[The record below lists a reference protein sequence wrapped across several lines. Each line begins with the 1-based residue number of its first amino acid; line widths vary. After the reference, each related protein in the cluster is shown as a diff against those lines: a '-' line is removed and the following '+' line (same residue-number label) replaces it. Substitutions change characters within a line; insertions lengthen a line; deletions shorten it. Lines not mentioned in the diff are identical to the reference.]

1 MVRNVVKNMS
11 VVGVA
16 MLSTSTNSNS
26 KTTLKLSSMEKEKE
40 KEKEGEWEKRPG
52 GMLVQK
58 RTDDVAVVS
67 VKCIRVRVAYGSAR
81 YEISISSQATFGEL
95 KKLLTVQSGLHY
107 WEQRITY
114 KGKEKEDKQFLDIC
128 GVKDRSKLILTED
141 PCSREKRLLEM
152 HKNDKLQRAQR
163 AIAEVASEV
172 DSLADLVSGIEK
184 SVGNGVK
191 VAEVRISTLIELL
204 MRQAVKLDSI
214 ISAGIEVSALNNLQ
228 GKRVQKCVETLDML
242 KISNASLKPVVVTA
256 KWETFDPSPTTTTTT
271 SHYWN
276 LLD

>member
-1 MVRNVVKNMS
+1 MVRKMVKNTS
-11 VVGVA
+11 VEVA
-16 MLSTSTNSNS
+16 MPSTSTNSS
-26 KTTLKLSSMEKEKE
+26 KLTTTLQSSSMEKEKE
-40 KEKEGEWEKRPG
+40 DEWEKRPG

-58 RTDDVAVVS
+58 RTDDVGVVP

-81 YEISISSQATFGEL
+81 YEISVSSQATFGEL
-95 KKLLTVQSGLHY
+95 KKLLTAQSGLHH

-114 KGKEKEDKQFLDIC
+114 KGKEKEDKQFLDMC

-172 DSLADLVSGIEK
+172 DSLADQVSGIEK

-214 ISAGIEVSALNNLQ
+214 ISAGTEISALKNLQ
-228 GKRVQKCVETLDML
+228 GKRVQKCVEILDVL
-242 KISNASLKPVVVTA
+242 KISNASLKPVVVTT
-256 KWETFDPSPTTTTTT
+256 KLDTFGPSPTTT